1 MIEVNGIYKLKKIKN
16 FIGRNDESNYKVI
29 EMEDKLVVCENLDGE
44 NKGERYLFGKDFLI
58 DPDYPNDIYSS
69 IINVSE

>member
-1 MIEVNGIYKLKKIKN
+1 
-16 FIGRNDESNYKVI
+16 
-29 EMEDKLVVCENLDGE
+29 VVCENLDGE
-44 NKGERYLFGKDFLI
+44 NKGERYLFCKDFLI